1 MKINKVNFKNEEAL
15 IIYLTQSENSNI
27 VIKNKIAEYKKVY
40 SKVTV
45 FISGDNNIEEAL
57 KTMLQ
62 KFI

>member
-1 MKINKVNFKNEEAL
+1 MKIRKVNFKNVETL
-15 IIYLTQSENSNI
+15 IVYLTQDENSNI

-45 FISGDNNIEEAL
+45 FISGDNSIEEAL
-57 KTMLQ
+57 KAMLQ